1 MANSDK
7 NTDTVSQTL
16 PDNHKNATNVLL
28 NSLAELE
35 VMFEPLF
42 ATRNSL
48 TETLAKL
55 DVEKRCQLELLL
67 AYAINALAFINL
79 RTNGTEPKT
88 HPVMHEL
95 KRIRE
100 YTEKLRRATQGNI
113 KGNMEIDKDAASR
126 FIRGALAANEVA
138 DRKAAEAEAEAETTE
153 TKSEAEKKNRKGNSS
168 NKDNTKS
175 NGNVATPTNASSP
188 SSPSDSASGTS
199 NISSTHKRR
208 GMDPF
213 QGYNDSKK
221 KSKAK

>member
-1 MANSDK
+1 MANTDK

-48 TETLAKL
+48 AETLAKL

-67 AYAINALAFINL
+67 AYAINTLAFINL

-88 HPVMHEL
+88 HPVMNEL

-113 KGNMEIDKDAASR
+113 KGNMEVDKDAASR
-126 FIRGALAANEVA
+126 FIRGALAANEIA
-138 DRKAAEAEAEAETTE
+138 DRKAAEAETTE
-153 TKSEAEKKNRKGNSS
+153 TKTKSEADKKGSNN

-175 NGNVATPTNASSP
+175 NRDVATPTNASSP
-188 SSPSDSASGTS
+188 SSPSDSASGATK
-199 NISSTHKRR
+199 ISSTHKRR

-213 QGYNDSKK
+213 QGYSDNKK